1 MVCQECP
8 ILNQSRSRVAGIDD
22 EDYLSS
28 DRLNKG
34 DAHEAMREMLT
45 ITDKAQEMLDQ
56 FAESADEGVEL
67 ILRVEIVG
75 RGPKGFQYDLQFVG
89 REDGRENDIEL
100 DVDGV
105 PVLVAAR
112 SAQYLEGTT
121 LDYKETLMGGGFSF
135 DNPNPLW
142 VDELSKAVAEIIASE
157 VNPVVA
163 SHGGHVDLIG
173 VDDGKAIIAFGGG
186 CQGCGMVDVTL
197 KQGVEV
203 MIKDNVPEIS
213 EVIDA
218 TDHAAGTNPF
228 Y

>member
-1 MVCQECP
+1 MLTLGQVENGGYTHDG
-8 ILNQSRSRVAGIDD
+8 L
-22 EDYLSS
+22 
-28 DRLNKG
+28 
-34 DAHEAMREMLT
+34 REKLT
-45 ITDKAQEMLDQ
+45 ITEKAQEMLDQ

-67 ILRVEIVG
+67 VLRVEIVG

-89 REDGRENDIEL
+89 REDGKEDDIKVDL
-100 DVDGV
+100 DGMS
-105 PVLVAAR
+105 VLVAAR
-112 SAQYLEGTT
+112 SVQYLEGTT

-142 VDELSKAVAEIIASE
+142 VDELSKAVADIISSE
-157 VNPVVA
+157 GNPVVA

-203 MIKDNVPEIS
+203 MIKDNVPGIS

>member
-1 MVCQECP
+1 M
-8 ILNQSRSRVAGIDD
+8 LNR
-22 EDYLSS
+22 
-28 DRLNKG
+28 G
-34 DAHEAMREMLT
+34 DVYGMLRKMLT
-45 ITDKAQEMLDQ
+45 ITEKAQEMLGE
-56 FAESADEGVEL
+56 FADSADEGVEL

-89 REDGRENDIEL
+89 REDAKEDDIEL
-100 DVDGV
+100 DIDGMS
-105 PVLVAAR
+105 VLVAAR

-163 SHGGHVDLIG
+163 SHGGHVDLVG

-203 MIKDNVPEIS
+203 MIKDNVPGIS

>member
-1 MVCQECP
+1 
-8 ILNQSRSRVAGIDD
+8 LNR
-22 EDYLSS
+22 
-28 DRLNKG
+28 G
-34 DAHEAMREMLT
+34 DVYEALREMLT
-45 ITDKAQEMLDQ
+45 ITDKAQEMLGQ

-89 REDGRENDIEL
+89 REDRKEDDIEI
-100 DVDGV
+100 DVEGM

-135 DNPNPLW
+135 ENPNPLW
-142 VDELSKAVAEIIASE
+142 VDELSKAVSNIIASE

-173 VDDGKAIIAFGGG
+173 VDEGKAIIAFGGG

-203 MIKDNVPEIS
+203 MIKDNVPGIS

>member
-1 MVCQECP
+1 M
-8 ILNQSRSRVAGIDD
+8 LNR
-22 EDYLSS
+22 
-28 DRLNKG
+28 G
-34 DAHEAMREMLT
+34 DVYGMLRKMLT
-45 ITDKAQEMLDQ
+45 ITEKAQEMLGE
-56 FAESADEGVEL
+56 FADSADEGVEL

-89 REDGRENDIEL
+89 REDSKEDDIVL
-100 DVDGV
+100 DIDGMS
-105 PVLVAAR
+105 VLVAAR

-157 VNPVVA
+157 VNPIVA
-163 SHGGHVDLIG
+163 SHGGHVDLVG

-203 MIKDNVPEIS
+203 MIKDNVPGIS

>member
-1 MVCQECP
+1 LLTLGQVENGGYTHDG
-8 ILNQSRSRVAGIDD
+8 L
-22 EDYLSS
+22 
-28 DRLNKG
+28 
-34 DAHEAMREMLT
+34 REMLT
-45 ITDKAQEMLDQ
+45 ITEKAQEMLDQ

-67 ILRVEIVG
+67 VLRVEIVG

-89 REDGRENDIEL
+89 REDGKEDDIKVDL
-100 DVDGV
+100 DGMS
-105 PVLVAAR
+105 VLVAAR
-112 SAQYLEGTT
+112 SVQYLEGTT

-142 VDELSKAVAEIIASE
+142 VDELSKAVADIISSE

-203 MIKDNVPEIS
+203 MIKDNVPGIS

>member
-1 MVCQECP
+1 M
-8 ILNQSRSRVAGIDD
+8 NRG
-22 EDYLSS
+22 
-28 DRLNKG
+28 
-34 DAHEAMREMLT
+34 AHEPVTRDMLSISPKAREMLG
-45 ITDKAQEMLDQ
+45 Q
-56 FAESADEGVEL
+56 FAEQADESSEML
-67 ILRVEIVG
+67 LRVEIVG
-75 RGPKGFQYDLQFVG
+75 RGPNGFQYDLQFVSSDD
-89 REDGRENDIEL
+89 RKDDDVEL
-100 DVDGV
+100 ELEEMR
-105 PVLVAAR
+105 VLVAAR
-112 SAQYLEGTT
+112 SVQYLEGATI
-121 LDYKETLMGGGFSF
+121 DYKETLMGGGFSF

-203 MIKDNVPEIS
+203 MIKDNVPGIS
-213 EVIDA
+213 EVVDA

>member
-1 MVCQECP
+1 MGGPECP
-8 ILNQSRSRVAGIDD
+8 ILDRSRSRVASIDD
-22 EDYLSS
+22 EACLRS
-28 DRLNKG
+28 DRLNRG
-34 DAHEAMREMLT
+34 NAHETMREMLN
-45 ITDKAQEMLDQ
+45 ITEKAQEMLGQ
-56 FAESADEGVEL
+56 FAESAEEGVEL

-89 REDGRENDIEL
+89 REDGKEDDIEL
-100 DVDGV
+100 DVDGM

-112 SAQYLEGTT
+112 SGQYLEGTT
-121 LDYKETLMGGGFSF
+121 LDYKETLMGGGFSVE
-135 DNPNPLW
+135 NPNPLW
-142 VDELSKAVAEIIASE
+142 VDELSKAVAEIIGSE

-203 MIKDNVPEIS
+203 MIKDNVPGIS

>member
-1 MVCQECP
+1 
-8 ILNQSRSRVAGIDD
+8 LNR
-22 EDYLSS
+22 
-28 DRLNKG
+28 G
-34 DAHEAMREMLT
+34 DAYEALREMLT
-45 ITDKAQEMLDQ
+45 ITDKAQEMLGQ

-89 REDGRENDIEL
+89 REDRKEDDIEI
-100 DVDGV
+100 DVEGM

-135 DNPNPLW
+135 ENPNPLW
-142 VDELSKAVAEIIASE
+142 VDELSKAVADIIASE

-173 VDDGKAIIAFGGG
+173 VDEGKAIIAFGGG

-203 MIKDNVPEIS
+203 MIKDNVPGIS

>member
-1 MVCQECP
+1 M
-8 ILNQSRSRVAGIDD
+8 LR
-22 EDYLSS
+22 
-28 DRLNKG
+28 K
-34 DAHEAMREMLT
+34 MLT
-45 ITDKAQEMLDQ
+45 ITEKAQEMLGE
-56 FAESADEGVEL
+56 FADSADEGVEL

-89 REDGRENDIEL
+89 REDAKEDDIEL
-100 DVDGV
+100 DIDGMS
-105 PVLVAAR
+105 VLVAAR

-142 VDELSKAVAEIIASE
+142 VDELSKAVAEILASE

-163 SHGGHVDLIG
+163 SHGGHVDLVG

-203 MIKDNVPEIS
+203 MIKDNVPGIS